1 MSRKKVEPL
10 IASAVIGAAAEGQT
24 TAQIMELTGLTEK
37 KIQQI
42 AKGAGIKIKRST
54 SHIPDDVKAKIA
66 EMHKN
71 GYTRREIAMAFG
83 ISTRSVSTYIPKD
96 KPEPKAAAENGGAD
110 EPPVTPDTS
119 GQLDEGAP
127 TLAEAINRLA
137 EAIDTLARAGK
148 EAVIKVRV
156 NAGDFE
162 IPAGSELTLTKV
174 ERTRIEKQ
182 GSKEENT

>member
-42 AKGAGIKIKRST
+42 ARGAGVKIRRST

-66 EMHKN
+66 KMYEN
-71 GYTRREIAMAFG
+71 GYTLREIAMAFG

-96 KPEPKAAAENGGAD
+96 KPEPEATAGNGGAD
-110 EPPVTPDTS
+110 EPPTPDTS
-119 GQLDEGAP
+119 SPLDESAP
-127 TLAEAINRLA
+127 NLAEAIIKLAEAIN
-137 EAIDTLARAGK
+137 TLAKAGK
-148 EAVIKVRV
+148 EAVVKVRV

-162 IPAGSELTLTKV
+162 VPEGAELTLTKV
-174 ERTRIEKQ
+174 ERARLD
-182 GSKEENT
+182 S